1 MHAHFRMDSR
11 PSVGLSGWLALF
23 CLSLVPSGMLEGAP
37 TISRQPVAATAYET
51 QTATFTVTGT
61 GAGAVGYRW
70 RFSGNEIAS
79 ATNSTLVLTNLT
91 SSQAG
96 SYSVVLTDSTGSTAS
111 EGVLLTVLPRPYPTL
126 RFGTFVTG
134 DAPEIPV
141 QLMAYGGETRVLFT
155 VAFSTNALVNPR
167 FLLDGGEGAGAN
179 GGSRGA
185 GLLGEGDIGTSVR
198 TDTSVPGRFG
208 VEVILPVERAMTP
221 GANAVGR
228 VVFDAVV
235 GAGAYAGGVHFTN
248 APLALEV
255 GSLAGTNSIPASE
268 GIGPVVRVLGAPK
281 LNAQSGL
288 FLQRVEIGNPGIV
301 TQAQVRVT
309 VSGLTNDSL
318 GIPIRLYNSLGT
330 DASGASVVYSAQLSP
345 GEARALG
352 LEYYV
357 ADLTTVPTPVFAS
370 DEVATIAGPSIASRT
385 LEVDRVQFL
394 TDAVFGGA
402 AFLIEFPTD
411 AGRNYFVQYAPSM
424 EAFTQDTSQIRTA
437 RPAIPG
443 TGSRVQWIDHGAP
456 KTDSAP
462 AQGARFYR
470 VILGR

>member
-1 MHAHFRMDSR
+1 MHARFHTFSR
-11 PSVGLSGWLALF
+11 LPARVCGWIPTF
-23 CLSLVPSGMLEGAP
+23 CAAILLNGPVVGAP
-37 TISRQPVAATAYET
+37 VISRQPVAVSAYET
-51 QTATFTVTGT
+51 QTATFTVAGSGG
-61 GAGAVGYRW
+61 GALGYQW
-70 RFSGNEIAS
+70 RLGGNDIAA
-79 ATNSTLVLTNLT
+79 ATNSTLVLTNLVST
-91 SSQAG
+91 QSG
-96 SYSVVLTDSTGSTAS
+96 TYSVILTDSTGSTTS
-111 EGVLLTVLPRPYPTL
+111 EGVGLTVLPRPYPTL

-134 DAPEIPV
+134 DTPEIPV
-141 QLMAYGGETRVLFT
+141 QLLAYGGETRVLFT
-155 VAFSTNALVNPR
+155 VAFSTSALVNPR
-167 FLLDGGEGAGAN
+167 FLLEAGEGTGAN
-179 GGSRGA
+179 RGIRGA
-185 GLLGEGDIGTSVR
+185 GLQGEGDVGTSVR

-208 VEVILPVERAMTP
+208 VEVMLPVEKAMTP

-228 VVFDAVV
+228 VVFDAVA
-235 GAGAYAGGVHFTN
+235 GAGTYSGGVHFTN
-248 APLALEV
+248 SPLALEV
-255 GSLAGTNSIPASE
+255 GSLAGTNAVPASE
-268 GIGPVVRVLGAPK
+268 GIGPVVRVLGAPT

-301 TQAQVRVT
+301 TQPQVRVT

-330 DASGASVVYSAQLSP
+330 DATGAYVVYSADLSP
-345 GEARALG
+345 GESRALG

-443 TGSRVQWIDHGAP
+443 TGSRIQWIDHGAP